1 MFKEIGIFVKENS
14 AESTNNSALDS
25 MISCILSCESN
36 LCIDESSNYKN
47 ERVQALSHK
56 DLVEKVDLIIVFG
69 GDGTLLNSARQY
81 LDSQIPSF
89 SSRNGNRI
97 TYIDLFC
104 GGGGLSLGVHHALH
118 KFGFDA
124 KLLLAAD
131 TDKKALRLIK
141 HTMIFKKFPNDSI
154 IGEEFEDKHSSSKY
168 KWSVDP
174 IDGTRAF
181 VIGAPT
187 WSNLISLSF
196 KNKSFLGLANFPEL
210 NKYYIN
216 DKKKSYVYKER
227 KKFILKSSN
236 NNNLK
241 TIKIIGNFH
250 GTLSYEKQRKVIKKF
265 GWSFRLA
272 GFDALNYCLL
282 AEGKVDAVI
291 EANLKPYDILPLI
304 PIIKNSGAIVS
315 NWKNDPAENGGNILA
330 TSNRKLHNKILKLLK
345 PFTKK

>member
-1 MFKEIGIFVKENS
+1 MDYNKPFNFLKNLPPKLNLFYKKKSKSGVIVNNKSKTKKDFDPV
-14 AESTNNSALDS
+14 TNFDKAF
-25 MISCILSCESN
+25 
-36 LCIDESSNYKN
+36 
-47 ERVQALSHK
+47 
-56 DLVEKVDLIIVFG
+56 EKYIRTLI
-69 GDGTLLNSARQY
+69 N
-81 LDSQIPSF
+81 
-89 SSRNGNRI
+89 
-97 TYIDLFC
+97 
-104 GGGGLSLGVHHALH
+104 
-118 KFGFDA
+118 
-124 KLLLAAD
+124 
-131 TDKKALRLIK
+131 
-141 HTMIFKKFPNDSI
+141 KKFPKDSI
-154 IGEEFEDKHSSSKY
+154 IGEEFNDKFTLNDY
-168 KWSVDP
+168 KWSIDP

-187 WSNLISLSF
+187 WSNLISLSYEE
-196 KNKSFLGLANFPEL
+196 KSKVGLANFPEL

-216 DKKKSYVYKER
+216 DKKKSYLFKDK

-282 AEGKVDAVI
+282 AEGRVDAVI

-304 PIIKNSGAIVS
+304 PIIKNSGAIVT
-315 NWKNDPAENGGNILA
+315 NWKNEPAENGGNILA
-330 TSNRKLHNKILKLLK
+330 TSNKVLHNKILKLLK

>member
-1 MFKEIGIFVKENS
+1 MDYIKPFNFLKNLPPKLNLFYKKKLKSGLVISNKSKSKKDFDPV
-14 AESTNNSALDS
+14 TNFDKAFEKYIRAL
-25 MISCILSCESN
+25 IN
-36 LCIDESSNYKN
+36 
-47 ERVQALSHK
+47 
-56 DLVEKVDLIIVFG
+56 
-69 GDGTLLNSARQY
+69 
-81 LDSQIPSF
+81 
-89 SSRNGNRI
+89 
-97 TYIDLFC
+97 
-104 GGGGLSLGVHHALH
+104 
-118 KFGFDA
+118 
-124 KLLLAAD
+124 
-131 TDKKALRLIK
+131 
-141 HTMIFKKFPNDSI
+141 KKFPKDSI
-154 IGEEFEDKHSSSKY
+154 IGEEFEDKLSFNDY
-168 KWSVDP
+168 KWSIDP

-196 KNKSFLGLANFPEL
+196 KEKSLVGLANFPEL
-210 NKYYIN
+210 NKYYIS
-216 DKKKSYVYKER
+216 DKKKSYLYKDR
-227 KKFILKSSN
+227 KKIVLRSSN

-304 PIIKNSGAIVS
+304 PIIKNSGAIVT
-315 NWKNDPAENGGNILA
+315 NWRNEPAEEGGNILA
-330 TSNRKLHNKILKLLK
+330 TSNKVLHNKILKLLK